1 MAMATEDWADDWA
14 ADEARTAQVRCVY
27 IDIVDFSRGRSIE
40 AQTSIMERLATVV
53 RTTLRALAVDREGL
67 LTIPTGDGVCI
78 CLIDQLEPFDQ
89 DIRIALMVLEQLHV
103 LNLAEPDPEC
113 RFTVRIGLN
122 ENQDNLVTDIAGGRN
137 VIGLGINMAQR
148 VMSVAGPSQLMLGP
162 SVYARL
168 AQRRLYRPHLT
179 PQPAI
184 VKHGERLLCYGYCNG
199 AMACFAAAAA
209 GGLRSQKDTP
219 LRAARVLDLPLGLR
233 KRNRSTPLAEPSFRL
248 SLR

>member
-1 MAMATEDWADDWA
+1 MAGEIGDWI
-14 ADEARTAQVRCVY
+14 ADEVRTAQIRCVY
-27 IDIVDFSRGRSIE
+27 IDIVHFSRGRSIE
-40 AQTSIMERLATVV
+40 SQTAIMGRLAMVV
-53 RTTLRALAVDREGL
+53 RTTLRALAVEDGGL
-67 LTIPTGDGVCI
+67 LIIPTGDGVCL
-78 CLIDQLEPFDQ
+78 CLIDQIEPFDQ
-89 DIRIALMVLEQLHV
+89 DIRIALMVLEQLHL
-103 LNLAEPDPEC
+103 LNLAEPDREC
-113 RFTVRIGLN
+113 RFAVRIGLN

-199 AMACFAAAAA
+199 AMACFAAAPA
-209 GGLRSQKDTP
+209 GRLSSGHETP
-219 LRAARVLDLPLGLR
+219 VRAARVLDLPPGVR
-233 KRNRSTPLAEPSFRL
+233 TRSRSKRSAEPSFRL

>member
-1 MAMATEDWADDWA
+1 MVTDADAWTV
-14 ADEARTAQVRCVY
+14 DEVRTAQVRCIY
-27 IDIVDFSRGRSIE
+27 IDVVDFSRGRSIE
-40 AQTSIMERLATVV
+40 AQTAIMECLASVV
-53 RTTLRALAVDREGL
+53 RTTLRALAVDRKAL

-78 CLIDQLEPFDQ
+78 CLIDQVEPFDQ

-103 LNLAEPDPEC
+103 LNLAERDPEC

-148 VMSVAGPSQLMLGP
+148 VMSVAGPSQLLVGA

-168 AQRRLYRPHLT
+168 AQRRMYRPHLT

-184 VKHGERLLCYGYCNG
+184 VKHGERMLCYGYCNA
-199 AMACFAAAAA
+199 AMACFAAVAA
-209 GGLRSQKDTP
+209 GRRSGSARDAS
-219 LRAARVLDLPLGLR
+219 RARAQVLDLPLAVR
-233 KRNRSTPLAEPSFRL
+233 TRSRTRPMAEPSFRL